1 MLENILKLHYKRFF
15 LDKIAHYLAKYMTP
29 NKITLCA
36 LIVGMC
42 VLPAL
47 LFHQNWL
54 AIFFLVLSGYLDSV
68 DGEVARLQSRSSDI
82 GSMLDIISDR
92 IVEAS
97 VIIGLFLVNP
107 LDRALLSLCMLASIL
122 ICITSFLVVG
132 IFTQN
137 NSYKSFHYSPG
148 LMERAE
154 AFLFFIVMILFPR
167 FFSEIST
174 LFCII
179 VLLTADIRI
188 YQFIKKC
195 GERKML

>member
-1 MLENILKLHYKRFF
+1 MLESIFKFHYKRFF
-15 LDKIAHYLAKYMTP
+15 LNEVAKIFARYFTP
-29 NKITLCA
+29 NQITIASLVTGIA
-36 LIVGMC
+36 

-47 LFHQNWL
+47 LWHKNMI
-54 AIFFLVLSGYLDSV
+54 AIFLLVLSGYLDSV
-68 DGEVARLQSRSSDI
+68 DGEVARLQSLSSDV

-107 LDRALLSLCMLASIL
+107 LSRGLISLCMMASIL
-122 ICITSFLVVG
+122 ICITSFLIVG

-154 AFLFFIVMILFPR
+154 AFIFFLMMIILPHFFASIGILFC
-167 FFSEIST
+167 F
-174 LFCII
+174 L
-179 VLLTADIRI
+179 VLLTAVIRVF
-188 YQFIKKC
+188 QF
-195 GERKML
+195 MHSNH